1 MRYVEVFWAPY
12 YRKDVDNIEFEN
24 DIVFTKPKPFF
35 PMLLNARD
43 GMPYLK
49 CPAVAEVYQNSYAI
63 CAPYDLALTF
73 DDTNKTMSTDRFG
86 QEFFDKT
93 LSLTWITLPQGLPP
107 LVQTT
112 PRYIIYSFDDVELE
126 ILDVPIINS
135 KFSRNIKMAHGIF
148 NISKWYRPLEVAFE
162 VVDHSKP
169 VIMEAGEPMC
179 LMRFHTPNNVPVK
192 LTRVDITPDLEA
204 RVRACLNVKNKRRG
218 LKLNQLYALASDYL
232 EIFKRKNK

>member
-49 CPAVAEVYQNSYAI
+49 CPAVADVYQNSYVV

-73 DDTNKTMSTDRFG
+73 DNTNKTMNTDRFG
-86 QEFFDKT
+86 QEFFDKAI
-93 LSLTWITLPQGLPP
+93 SLTWITLPQGLPP

-112 PRYIIYSFDDVELE
+112 PRYIMYSFDDVELE
-126 ILDVPIINS
+126 MLDIPIINS
-135 KFSRNIKMAHGIF
+135 KFSKNAKIAHGVF
-148 NISKWYRPLEVAFE
+148 NISKWYRPCEVAFE
-162 VVDHSKP
+162 VVDINKP
-169 VIMEAGEPMC
+169 IIMEAGEPLCM
-179 LMRFHTPNNVPVK
+179 LRFHTPNNVPVK
-192 LTRVDITPDLEA
+192 LTRVEVTPDLES
-204 RVRACLNVKNKRRG
+204 RVRACLSVKNKRRG
-218 LKLNQLYALASDYL
+218 LKLNQLYELASEYI
-232 EIFKRKNK
+232 EIFKRRNK